1 MKNPPHPIQYQG
13 SKRNLAPVILGY
25 YPKSINR
32 LLEPFAGSAAMTI
45 ATAARGLAQSYI
57 VNDLNKPLA
66 DLLALIVGSPEAMA
80 DSYENLW
87 KQQTGDSV
95 GHYYQVRDDF
105 NRSQDP
111 RLFLYLLARCVK
123 GAVRYNSEGLLN
135 QSPDK
140 RRLGTRP
147 DTMRANILG
156 VSRLLKGKVIFSAL
170 DYREILSQARAD
182 DLVYMDPP
190 YQGVCGNRDAR
201 YYSGIDNVEFVAAL
215 DELNSRNIAYIVSY
229 DGRCGDKRFG
239 ESLPTS
245 LDLAH
250 IEIEA
255 GTSSQA
261 TLLGRKEVT
270 YESLYLSRALTKRLS
285 IKSFDYRKPSSHQLT
300 IFETS
305 AGYASAI

>member
-1 MKNPPHPIQYQG
+1 
-13 SKRNLAPVILGY
+13 
-25 YPKSINR
+25 
-32 LLEPFAGSAAMTI
+32 
-45 ATAARGLAQSYI
+45 
-57 VNDLNKPLA
+57 
-66 DLLALIVGSPEAMA
+66 
-80 DSYENLW
+80 
-87 KQQTGDSV
+87 
-95 GHYYQVRDDF
+95 
-105 NRSQDP
+105 
-111 RLFLYLLARCVK
+111 
-123 GAVRYNSEGLLN
+123 
-135 QSPDK
+135 
-140 RRLGTRP
+140 
-147 DTMRANILG
+147 
-156 VSRLLKGKVIFSAL
+156 L
-170 DYREILSQARAD
+170 DYREVLSQARAD

-201 YYSGIDNVEFVAAL
+201 YYSGIDYAEFVAAL

-239 ESLPTS
+239 EALPAS

-250 IEIEA
+250 LEIEA

-285 IKSFDYRKPSSHQLT
+285 IKPFDYRKPSSQQLT